1 MRFIILFSFVFSSL
15 IMQAQE
21 LTVKGFEMLD
31 DDESEIISRVDIN
44 GVKCGLVKV
53 GLNIEG
59 VQFEGNIIGD
69 VEFKKGFYFVYMAD
83 KSKRLIIKHNDIL
96 PTTVVFSDYDL
107 KYIQSGS
114 TYQLKTK
121 VGRKKVEK
129 LGKTELVRFKIF
141 PQTARL
147 FIDGNVVDRQS
158 GGEFSVNLSLG
169 SHFYTVTDGAFS
181 INNVALF
188 VEKDVPLY
196 REVNLMDYSGSICVN
211 CRDSDA
217 SIVINGEPV
226 GVGSWKGTVIP
237 GSYSIEISKAKC
249 KSQRRVI
256 TVSEGKTETVVF
268 PLLPIKAGA
277 LSVNYYPEG
286 TDVYLDGKFVGKTPL
301 RLDTVLVGE
310 YKMSLWK
317 KMYAW
322 KTIDIEIGEGQKLE
336 ENGEME
342 LTNYARY
349 FLGDQMYHMEGGC
362 WMPRFDIEKN
372 DSFVVSLNPVA
383 YVKKMRQYHEEYGAD
398 FSYFY
403 PCRCGKCKYDD
414 DIALALCNAKWG
426 DNPYSFTLIWFYYY
440 GIGVEQDK
448 EKVFRMLEN
457 RPAGYCQG
465 LYKIILELEPA
476 NMKEELAEA
485 RKIKYFYDFDPED
498 LDWYYENCSNVLQKG
513 Y

>member
-15 IMQAQE
+15 ILQAQE
-21 LTVKGFEMLD
+21 LTVKGFEILD
-31 DDESEIISRVDIN
+31 DDESELISRMDIN

-53 GLNIEG
+53 EMNVGG
-59 VQFEGNIIGD
+59 AQFEGNIIGD
-69 VEFKKGFYFVYMAD
+69 VEYKNGFYFVYMAD

-147 FIDGNVVDRQS
+147 FIDGNVVYRQS

-317 KMYAW
+317 KMYEW

-336 ENGEME
+336 ENGEMK
-342 LTNYARY
+342 LTNYAKY
-349 FLGDQMYHMEGGC
+349 LLGCDDYHMWGICERNC
-362 WMPRFDIEKN
+362 LILTN
-372 DSFVVSLNPVA
+372 DSFVVNINPVA
-383 YVKKMRQYHEEYGAD
+383 YVHKMRQYHEEYGAD

-403 PCRCGKCKYDD
+403 PCKCGKCRYDD
-414 DIALALCNAKWG
+414 DIALALCKAKEYG
-426 DNPYSFTLIWFYYY
+426 EDSYTLCWFYYY

-448 EKVFRMLEN
+448 DKARKLLEGK
-457 RPAGYCQG
+457 RDSPAHG
-465 LYKIILELEPA
+465 LYKIILDLKPTNLE
-476 NMKEELAEA
+476 EELIEA
-485 RKIKYFYDFDPED
+485 RKIRYFYDFDTDD
-498 LDWYYENCSNVLQKG
+498 LDWYYENFTNVIENE

>member
-1 MRFIILFSFVFSSL
+1 MRFIILFLFVFASL
-15 IMQAQE
+15 ILQAQE

-69 VEFKKGFYFVYMAD
+69 IEFKKGCYFVYMAD

-107 KYIQSGS
+107 KYIKSGS
-114 TYQLKTK
+114 TYQLNTK
-121 VGRKKVEK
+121 VGKKKEGK
-129 LGKTELVRFKIF
+129 IGKTEVVRFKIF
-141 PQTARL
+141 PQTANL
-147 FIDGNVVDRQS
+147 IIDGNVVEKQS
-158 GGEFSVNLSLG
+158 SDEYMVNLSLG
-169 SHFYTVTDGAFS
+169 SHFYTVTDGIFS

-188 VEKDVPLY
+188 VEKDEPVY
-196 REVNLMDYSGSICVN
+196 RVVNLMDYAGSLIVN
-211 CRDSDA
+211 CSDSDA

-226 GVGSWKGTVIP
+226 GVGNWNGKVIP
-237 GSYSIEISKAKC
+237 GSYSIEVSKSKC
-249 KSQRRVI
+249 ESQKRVI
-256 TVSEGKTETVVF
+256 SVAEGETEKVVF
-268 PLLPIKAGA
+268 PSLPIKAGA

-286 TDVYLDGKFVGKTPL
+286 TDVYLDGKFMGKTPL
-301 RLDTVLVGE
+301 RLDTVPVGE

-317 KMYAW
+317 KMYVW

-349 FLGDQMYHMEGGC
+349 FLGNESYHMEGGS
-362 WMPRFDIEKN
+362 WGPRFDIEKN
-372 DSFVVSLNPVA
+372 DSFVVCLNPVA
-383 YVKKMRQYHEEYGAD
+383 YVKKMRQYHEEYGVD

-414 DIALALCNAKWG
+414 DIALALCDAKAFG
-426 DNPYSFTLIWFYYY
+426 SDFTLIWFYYY
-440 GIGVEQDK
+440 GVGVEQDK
-448 EKVFRMLEN
+448 EKAREMLN
-457 RPAGYCQG
+457 DLPAGYCHG
-465 LYKIILELEPA
+465 LYKIILELKPK
-476 NMKEELAEA
+476 NMEDELNEA
-485 RKIKYFYDFDPED
+485 RKVKYFYDFDPKD
-498 LDWYYENCSNVLQKG
+498 LDWYYENCINVLQKG